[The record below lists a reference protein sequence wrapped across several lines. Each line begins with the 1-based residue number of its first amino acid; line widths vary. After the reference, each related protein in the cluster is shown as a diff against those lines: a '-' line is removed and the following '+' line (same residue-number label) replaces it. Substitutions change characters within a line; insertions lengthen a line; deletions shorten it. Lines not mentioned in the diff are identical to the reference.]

1 MILISLKD
9 GKEIKLNSK
18 NTENSNETMSNK
30 TYNLRPS
37 QSTIQIKKEA
47 TLNQINLNEDSNSS
61 SLFSDTESSFD
72 IMDHSSEISSTSS
85 FHHHSA
91 DDTQEQ
97 KKKRQRL
104 NHLTAE
110 EKLMRRKLKNRV
122 AAQSAR
128 DRKKVKME
136 ELEQNVNILRSQNEQ
151 LRTENNLLKEKTR
164 KLLEENQRLKSL
176 NQTVKPMNQVDNKT
190 NVVQV
195 VDVVKTNNTCLKR
208 KFSELKDCVEVDES
222 AAFISSVSLQKK
234 QLQMPMFHQ
243 LVYVLIM
250 YTMNLIRLNNN
261 SNKTPSSMN
270 KVEIGYKS
278 TMSFCYQQQKR
289 QQMNVK
295 LKKTLLKL
303 INLLKTHRP
312 TNHQRQI
319 LIDSSS
325 SPPTHQV
332 SKLIRQLN
340 LQQTNLLNQNSKS
353 FKLIILMSL
362 ITALTKR
369 KF

>member
-18 NTENSNETMSNK
+18 KLENSNDTMSNK
-30 TYNLRPS
+30 VYNLRPVS
-37 QSTIQIKKEA
+37 SSIIQTKKEA
-47 TLNQINLNEDSNSS
+47 TLNQINLYEDSNSS
-61 SLFSDTESSFD
+61 TLFSDTESSFD

-85 FHHHSA
+85 FQQSVGE
-91 DDTQEQ
+91 TQEQ

-104 NHLTAE
+104 THLTAE

-136 ELEQNVNILRSQNEQ
+136 DLEQSVSLLRSQNEQ
-151 LRTENNLLKEKTR
+151 LRNENETLKEKTR

-176 NQTVKPMNQVDNKT
+176 NQTIKPMIESNKT
-190 NVVQV
+190 VLQV
-195 VDVVKTNNTCLKR
+195 VDVAKTNTCLKR
-208 KFSELKDCVEVDES
+208 KLSELKDCVEVDES
-222 AAFISSVSLQKK
+222 AAFISTVSLQKK
-234 QLQMPMFHQ
+234 QLQMPMFQQ

-261 SNKTPSSMN
+261 SNSKTQSSMN
-270 KVEIGYKS
+270 KQEIGYKS

-303 INLLKTHRP
+303 INLLKHHRP
-312 TNHQRQI
+312 ANHRQI
-319 LIDSSS
+319 LMESSS

-332 SKLIRQLN
+332 TKFIKQLN
-340 LQQTNLLNQNSKS
+340 LQQTNLSHNSKS

-362 ITALTKR
+362 ITSLMKR
-369 KF
+369 KI